1 METRKQKLERWLED
15 AYALFEEVKHSDD
28 TDLIEHVRIRI
39 EELEEESSNLPVERE
54 WPFTKLHNRMDY
66 EKELLK
72 FHNRMDYE
80 KELLTIMM
88 EECGE
93 VIQACSKIIRFGA
106 DTINLSNLEKEL
118 GDLYQMMELAHQYD
132 LVSWTRIDES
142 SDKKRE
148 KLATWSSLIDD

>member
-15 AYALFEEVKHSDD
+15 SYALFEEVKHSDD
-28 TDLIEHVRIRI
+28 TDLIEHVRSRI
-39 EELEEESSNLPVERE
+39 EDLEEESSNLPVDTVPME
-54 WPFTKLHNRMDY
+54 RMDY
-66 EKELLK
+66 
-72 FHNRMDYE
+72 D

-106 DTINLSNLEKEL
+106 DANNLSNLEKEL

-132 LVSWTRIDES
+132 LVSWTRIDEA

-148 KLATWSSLIDD
+148 KLATWSSLMG

>member
-1 METRKQKLERWLED
+1 METHKQKLERWLGD
-15 AYALFEEVKHSDD
+15 AYALLEEVKHSDD
-28 TDLIEHVRIRI
+28 TDLIEHVSIRI
-39 EELEEESSNLPVERE
+39 EDLENELSDIPNDKAPME
-54 WPFTKLHNRMDY
+54 
-66 EKELLK
+66 
-72 FHNRMDYE
+72 RMDYE

-106 DTINLSNLEKEL
+106 THESLSHLEKEL

-132 LVSWTRIDES
+132 LVSWTKIDEA

-148 KLATWSSLIDD
+148 KLATWSSLVDI

>member
-28 TDLIEHVRIRI
+28 TDLIEHVRSRI
-39 EELEEESSNLPVERE
+39 EDLEEESSNLPVDTVPME
-54 WPFTKLHNRMDY
+54 
-66 EKELLK
+66 
-72 FHNRMDYE
+72 RMDYE

-106 DTINLSNLEKEL
+106 DANNLSNLEKEL
-118 GDLYQMMELAHQYD
+118 GDLYQMMELADQYD
-132 LVSWTRIDES
+132 LVSWTRIDSASME
-142 SDKKRE
+142 KAE
-148 KLATWSSLIDD
+148 KLKKYSSLMG